1 MSRPPTIASML
12 SGTAGTDVES
22 SAMCAADDI
31 GRSDG
36 VSVAFVDLSCR
47 LRWLTSGM
55 GAAVSDSSSSDE
67 SESVA
72 DCNDWAGEAY
82 RQ

>member
-1 MSRPPTIASML
+1 MSRPSTMASML
-12 SGTAGTDVES
+12 SGTSLTGS